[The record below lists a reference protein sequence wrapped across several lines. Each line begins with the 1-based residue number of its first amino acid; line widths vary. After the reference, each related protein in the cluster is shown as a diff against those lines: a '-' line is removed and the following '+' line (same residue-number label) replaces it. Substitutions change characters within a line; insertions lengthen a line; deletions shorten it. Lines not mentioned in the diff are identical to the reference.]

1 MGANPPGAA
10 AMPADPTDRKAVVL
24 YDGTCPFCQRGVRT
38 LKRLDWLGRLR
49 YQDARD
55 TAHLPP
61 CEAPLDPNRLL
72 EEMHV
77 VAPDRKR
84 AYAGYR
90 AFRWLAWR
98 LPPLWPVAPL
108 MYVPGMPW
116 LGNRAYRWVARH
128 RFDLAPCEDGVC
140 RVHRGGRPRA

>member
-1 MGANPPGAA
+1 
-10 AMPADPTDRKAVVL
+10 MPADPTDRKAVVL
-24 YDGTCPFCQRGVRT
+24 YDGMCPFCRRGVRT
-38 LKRLDWLGRLR
+38 LRKLDWLGRLR

-55 TAHLPP
+55 TAGLPA
-61 CEAPLDPNRLL
+61 CEVPLEPRRLL

-77 VAPDRKR
+77 VTPDRRR

-108 MYVPGMPW
+108 MYVPGTLW

-128 RFDLAPCEDGVC
+128 RFDLAPCEGGVC
-140 RVHRGGRPRA
+140 QAHQRREPG

>member
-1 MGANPPGAA
+1 MGTE
-10 AMPADPTDRKAVVL
+10 TDRRAVVL
-24 YDGTCPFCQRGVRT
+24 YDGMCAFCRRSVRV
-38 LKRLDWLGRLR
+38 LKALDWLDRLR
-49 YQDARD
+49 CQDARAA
-55 TAHLPP
+55 AHLPA
-61 CEAPLDPNRLL
+61 CEVPLDPRRLL

-77 VAPDRKR
+77 VTPDRER

-108 MYVPGMPW
+108 MYVPGTLW

-128 RFDLAPCEDGVC
+128 RFDLAPCEGGVC
-140 RVHRGGRPRA
+140 QVRQRREPG